1 MNNSLFLTGYHT
13 QLTSQLQLQ
22 SDKGLHQGKS
32 QTQSNKDLH
41 QGKSQS
47 QSKIKK

>member
-1 MNNSLFLTGYHT
+1 MNNNLFLTGYHT
-13 QLTSQLQLQ
+13 KLTSRLQSQ

-47 QSKIKK
+47 Q